1 MLVIMLCLYAV
12 ALMFRTYFV
21 MIGYFR
27 AVRMVAEAGFIR
39 LIRTRNGLFYASVYV
54 VYGLI

>member
-1 MLVIMLCLYAV
+1 
-12 ALMFRTYFV
+12 